1 MPKKVLINIDPI
13 KCDKVADFYLIT
25 LFDKFISDWL
35 VTNKMFEK
43 LDNSVV
49 SNVDIFFDDVDSNIV
64 TFLSDNMG
72 VNTIDINNINVDD
85 DTLDKDDPET
95 INNCRIITW
104 FNRLKR
110 RKPCKK

>member
-1 MPKKVLINIDPI
+1 
-13 KCDKVADFYLIT
+13 
-25 LFDKFISDWL
+25 
-35 VTNKMFEK
+35 MFEK

-72 VNTIDINNINVDD
+72 VNTIDINNINVDV

-95 INNCRIITW
+95 INHCRIITW